1 MKVNYEEENSRYS
14 ATRGTPDESYQT
26 RWPPC

>member
-1 MKVNYEEENSRYS
+1 MKVNYEENSRYS